1 MMSFLTYVF
10 MVFLEE
16 DGRAVDGFE
25 KQQQCIDFVHG
36 PSA

>member
-1 MMSFLTYVF
+1 MSFLTYVF

-25 KQQQCIDFVHG
+25 KQQQCIGDSVHG